1 MNSSRKARTEVV
13 SCVHKAW
20 LVPRTNRTDNKN
32 LQEAC
37 EPAESGTESQGTDN
51 KFCVVSKEQ
60 MEENWYISVIN
71 YYEPN
76 LNNQIVEQ

>member
-1 MNSSRKARTEVV
+1 MSF
-13 SCVHKAW
+13 VHKAW

-60 MEENWYISVIN
+60 ME
-71 YYEPN
+71 
-76 LNNQIVEQ
+76 